1 MEIIQSYSHQ
11 DPNLKVE
18 ILSDVDHEDVISG
31 KVDIAYLPYRPPAE
45 GLFIWDANKVGNVPL
60 ATPEYV
66 RRRGNPQSPEDLR
79 THDIILRAGRNYP
92 ATTHL
97 QKDGELR
104 PLEYKQIVFSG
115 DVLSGKEWLMAGMG
129 VAIDLSL
136 AFCWRDIE
144 QGGLLPVL
152 NGWSRAPWDL
162 TVAIKKQNLSNQ
174 RLVALARALVEHET
188 KASIKRAEFYALGL
202 QKLKARQ

>member
-45 GLFIWDANKVGNVPL
+45 GLFIWDVNKVGNVPL

-92 ATTHL
+92 ATTQKTVNYAHL
-97 QKDGELR
+97 STNKL
-104 PLEYKQIVFSG
+104 FSPATCYQ
-115 DVLSGKEWLMAGMG
+115 VKSG
-129 VAIDLSL
+129 
-136 AFCWRDIE
+136 
-144 QGGLLPVL
+144 
-152 NGWSRAPWDL
+152 
-162 TVAIKKQNLSNQ
+162 
-174 RLVALARALVEHET
+174 
-188 KASIKRAEFYALGL
+188 
-202 QKLKARQ
+202 